1 MGRRS
6 LSQPKSFFLPE
17 IILRMNL
24 PPLISR
30 VSLPLSLALSLL
42 LSPLTR
48 AADEAP
54 HLGWI
59 PIQTIAAETATTLD
73 LTRWLSLRPDDKIEL
88 TPPASLSAKLDL
100 STRQLQIQT
109 QPGFSGLVDLP
120 LQIIPSKGEPLSGIL
135 TLSVPPT
142 PTHRFTFTGK
152 GSEKSICVAGAFN
165 GWNPSSH
172 PLSREKE
179 NLWSL
184 SLPLPPGPQSYKLV
198 IDGDWRLDPA
208 NSLTRSDGVGQKN
221 SLVQVPDRDSSPTFL
236 YAESH
241 KPALLTFLSAPANW
255 KSSSF
260 SCVAELPNGTS
271 RLIPATHPQPGRWE
285 IDTSSLPPDSW
296 IRLAALGED
305 GTLAHPARARTTPET
320 RTDANR
326 LDHIIYFA
334 FIDRMIDGDPKNNP
348 APDPKVEKPAQ
359 YLGGDLIGVRQL
371 IENGYFEKLGV
382 NTLWLSPVNQNP
394 PQSFQEYLPPGRW
407 YTGYHGYWPLSSTEV
422 EPRFGGNEALLA
434 LTESARRHGLR
445 VILDL
450 VLAHV
455 HEDHPAFKDHPD
467 WFGSLTL
474 PDGTKNLRKW
484 DAETQFTTWFEPF
497 LPRFNYDQPAA
508 SRFLISNAV
517 DWVKRFNLD
526 GFRLDAVKHIPQKF
540 WSAFRSGLRSDLSVA
555 SDPSFYL
562 VGETFMTR
570 EGIASFVGPAK
581 LDGQFDFPLYD
592 TLLSTFALG
601 STGFSE
607 LESAVADS
615 ERIYGLE
622 TAMSPLLGNHDKP
635 RFLAYADGD
644 LPDPREPDEEEAG
657 WKYPSSVNRPS
668 SYAKL
673 RSAFTFLMTLS
684 GVPMIY
690 YGDELGLTGAGDPD
704 NRRMLP
710 DPEKAS
716 GEAKA
721 TLDHVS
727 KLTHLRSSH
736 PALRYGSRR
745 AIEAKKDTYA
755 IIRAYQ
761 EDRVLIAFN
770 RSDKTANF
778 ELRVSPEIP
787 DGSLTDPLP
796 KSPRTLAVKNGQ
808 LSFSLPP
815 YSSSIFVP
823 ANP

>member
-1 MGRRS
+1 MKYCAGLPVTS
-6 LSQPKSFFLPE
+6 LLYFFF
-17 IILRMNL
+17 
-24 PPLISR
+24 S
-30 VSLPLSLALSLL
+30 SLL
-42 LSPLTR
+42 LNSSARSANELSQ
-48 AADEAP
+48 
-54 HLGWI
+54 LGWI
-59 PIQTIAAETATTLD
+59 PIQYMSSDQPTTLD

-88 TPPASLSAKLDL
+88 TPPASLSAKLNL
-100 STRQLQIQT
+100 STRQLKIQT
-109 QPGFSGLVDLP
+109 QPDLQGLIDLP
-120 LQIIPSKGEPLSGIL
+120 IQITPKKGEPLSGIL
-135 TLSVPPT
+135 TLAIYPRSS
-142 PTHRFTFTGK
+142 HRFTFTGK
-152 GSEKSICVAGAFN
+152 GSEKSVCLAGAFN
-165 GWNPSSH
+165 RWNATSH
-172 PLSREKE
+172 PLSREKG

-184 SLPLPPGPQSYKLV
+184 SLPLSPGPQTYKLV
-198 IDGDWRLDPA
+198 VDGDWRLDPSH
-208 NSLTRSDGVGQKN
+208 SLTVADGTGQKN
-221 SLVQVPDRDSSPTFL
+221 SIVKIPENTNSPTFL
-236 YAESH
+236 YADSR
-241 KPALLTFLSAPANW
+241 KPGLLTFLSAPAGW
-255 KSSSF
+255 KSSSL

-271 RLIPATHPQPGRWE
+271 RLIPATSPAPGRWE

-296 IRLAALGED
+296 IRLAAVGQD
-305 GTLAHPARARTTPET
+305 GTLARPARARINPET
-320 RTDANR
+320 KTNANR

-334 FIDRMIDGDPKNNP
+334 FIDRMVDGDPKNNP
-348 APDPKVEKPAQ
+348 SADTKVEKPAQ
-359 YLGGDLIGVRQL
+359 YLGGDLIGLRQL

-422 EPRFGGNEALLA
+422 EPRFGGNEALLS
-434 LTESARRHGLR
+434 LTESARKHGLR

-455 HEDHPAFKDHPD
+455 HQDNPVFKNHPD

-540 WSAFRSGLRSDLSVA
+540 WSAFRSGLRTDLPVA
-555 SDPSFYL
+555 SDPAFYL
-562 VGETFMTR
+562 VGETFMNR
-570 EGIASFVGPAK
+570 QGIASFVGPAK

-592 TLLSTFALG
+592 TLLSTFAME

-607 LESAVADS
+607 LEAATADS
-615 ERIYGLE
+615 ERVYGLE

-657 WKYPSSVNRPS
+657 WKYPSVVNHPS

-673 RSAFTFLMTLS
+673 RMAFTFLMTLP

-710 DPEKAS
+710 DPDKAS
-716 GEAKA
+716 GEAKT

-727 KLTHLRSSH
+727 KLTHLRSAH
-736 PALRYGSRR
+736 PAFRYGSRR
-745 AIEAKKDTYA
+745 AIETKKDTYA
-755 IIRAYQ
+755 IVRAYA
-761 EDRVLIAFN
+761 EDRALIAFN
-770 RSDKTANF
+770 RSEKPVSLD
-778 ELRVSPEIP
+778 LLVSPEIP
-787 DGSLTDPLP
+787 DGPLEQELLLSKTSSAKQVSVKDGRLTI
-796 KSPRTLAVKNGQ
+796 
-808 LSFSLPP
+808 SLPP
-815 YSSSIFVP
+815 RSSSIFVP
-823 ANP
+823 AKP

>member
-1 MGRRS
+1 
-6 LSQPKSFFLPE
+6 
-17 IILRMNL
+17 MNP

-30 VSLPLSLALSLL
+30 YPLLLSLTLSLL
-42 LSPLTR
+42 LLSPHTR
-48 AADEAP
+48 AADETP
-54 HLGWI
+54 QLGWI
-59 PIQTIAAETATTLD
+59 PIQTIPAETSTTLD
-73 LTRWLSLRPDDKIEL
+73 LTRWLSPGPAATVQIN
-88 TPPASLSAKLDL
+88 PPVSLSAHLDP
-100 STRQLQIQT
+100 SSLQFKIQT
-109 QPGFSGLVDLP
+109 QPDLQGLIDLP
-120 LQIIPSKGEPLSGIL
+120 IQIKPKKGETLSGIL
-135 TLSVPPT
+135 TLAIARRSS
-142 PTHRFTFTGK
+142 HRFTFTGK
-152 GSEKSICVAGAFN
+152 GSEKSVCLAGAFN
-165 GWNPSSH
+165 GWNATSH
-172 PLSREKE
+172 PLKQEKG

-184 SLPLPPGPQSYKLV
+184 ALPLPPGPQAYKFV
-198 IDGDWRLDPA
+198 VDGDWRLDSSH
-208 NSLTRSDGVGQKN
+208 SLTVADGTGQKN
-221 SLVQVPDRDSSPTFL
+221 SLVKIPENTTPPTFL
-236 YAESH
+236 YADSR
-241 KPALLTFLSAPANW
+241 KPGLLTFLSAPAGW
-255 KSSSF
+255 KASSLS
-260 SCVAELPNGTS
+260 SIAQLPDGTS
-271 RLIPATHPQPGRWE
+271 RPIPATSPQPGRWE

-296 IRLAALGED
+296 IRLAAMGED
-305 GTLAHPARARTTPET
+305 GTLARPARACITTET
-320 RTDANR
+320 KSDANR

-348 APDPKVEKPAQ
+348 TPDPKVEKPAQ

-394 PQSFQEYLPPGRW
+394 PQSFKEYLPPGRW
-407 YTGYHGYWPLSSTEV
+407 YTGYHGYWPVSSTEV

-445 VILDL
+445 VLLDL

-467 WFGSLTL
+467 WFGSLML

-540 WSAFRSGLRSDLSVA
+540 WSAFRSGLRTDLPVA
-555 SDPSFYL
+555 SDPAFYL
-562 VGETFMTR
+562 VGETFMDR
-570 EGIASFVGPAK
+570 QGIASFVGPAK

-592 TLLSTFALG
+592 TLLSTFAME

-607 LESAVADS
+607 LEAATADS
-615 ERIYGLE
+615 ERVYGLE

-657 WKYPSSVNRPS
+657 WKYPSTVDHPS

-673 RSAFTFLMTLS
+673 RMAFTFLMTLP

-710 DPEKAS
+710 DPDKAS
-716 GEAKA
+716 GEAKT

-727 KLTHLRSSH
+727 KLTHLRSAH
-736 PALRYGSRR
+736 PAFRYGSRR
-745 AIEAKKDTYA
+745 AIETKKDTYA
-755 IIRAYQ
+755 IVRAYA

-770 RSDKTANF
+770 RSEKPVSLD
-778 ELRVSPEIP
+778 LLVSPEIP
-787 DGSLTDPLP
+787 DGPLEQELLPSKTSSAKTLSVKDGRLT
-796 KSPRTLAVKNGQ
+796 
-808 LSFSLPP
+808 FSLPP
-815 YSSSIFVP
+815 RSSSTLVP
-823 ANP
+823 AKP

>member
-1 MGRRS
+1 MKYRAGLPATS
-6 LSQPKSFFLPE
+6 ILCIFFF
-17 IILRMNL
+17 
-24 PPLISR
+24 
-30 VSLPLSLALSLL
+30 SLL
-42 LSPLTR
+42 LNSSARSANELPQ
-48 AADEAP
+48 
-54 HLGWI
+54 LGWI
-59 PIQTIAAETATTLD
+59 PIQYISSDKTTTLD

-100 STRQLQIQT
+100 STRQLKIQT
-109 QPGFSGLVDLP
+109 QPDLQGLIDLP
-120 LQIIPSKGEPLSGIL
+120 IQITPKKGKTLSGIL
-135 TLSVPPT
+135 TLAISPRSS
-142 PTHRFTFTGK
+142 HRFTFTGK
-152 GSEKSICVAGAFN
+152 GSEKSVCLAGAFN
-165 GWNPSSH
+165 GWNATSH
-172 PLSREKE
+172 PLKREKG
-179 NLWSL
+179 NLWFL
-184 SLPLPPGPQSYKLV
+184 SLPLPPGPQAYKFV
-198 IDGDWRLDPA
+198 VDGDWRLDSSH
-208 NSLTRSDGVGQKN
+208 SLTVADGTGQKN
-221 SLVQVPDRDSSPTFL
+221 SLVKILENTNSPAFL
-236 YAESH
+236 YADSR
-241 KPALLTFLSAPANW
+241 KQGLLTFLSAPAGW
-255 KSSSF
+255 KSSSL

-271 RLIPATHPQPGRWE
+271 RTIPATSPEPGRWE

-296 IRLAALGED
+296 IRLAAVGED
-305 GTLAHPARARTTPET
+305 GTLARPARARITTKT
-320 RTDANR
+320 KSDANR

-348 APDPKVEKPAQ
+348 APDPKVAKPAQ

-371 IENGYFEKLGV
+371 IENGYFEKLGI

-434 LTESARRHGLR
+434 LTESARQHGLR
-445 VILDL
+445 VLLDL

-455 HEDHPAFKDHPD
+455 HQDNPVYKDHPD

-526 GFRLDAVKHIPQKF
+526 GFRLDAVKHIPPKF
-540 WSAFRSGLRSDLSVA
+540 WSAFRSGLRSDLPVA

-562 VGETFMTR
+562 VGETFMSR

-607 LESAVADS
+607 LESAVTDS
-615 ERIYGLE
+615 ERVYGLE

-657 WKYPSSVNRPS
+657 WKYPSTVDHPS

-673 RSAFTFLMTLS
+673 RMAFTFLMTLS

-690 YGDELGLTGAGDPD
+690 YGDEMGITGAGDPD

-727 KLTHLRSSH
+727 KLTHLRSAH

-755 IIRAYQ
+755 IVRAYA
-761 EDRVLIAFN
+761 EDRVLIAFT
-770 RSDKTANF
+770 RSEKPVVLD
-778 ELRVSPEIP
+778 LIVSPELP
-787 DGSLTDPLP
+787 DGPLTQQLPPPPTPSPFPSAKPTSSHTSLF
-796 KSPRTLAVKNGQ
+796 VKNGH
-808 LSFSLPP
+808 LTLILPP
-815 YSSSIFVP
+815 LSSSLLLP
-823 ANP
+823 AYP

>member
-1 MGRRS
+1 
-6 LSQPKSFFLPE
+6 
-17 IILRMNL
+17 MNL

-42 LSPLTR
+42 LLSPLAR

-152 GSEKSICVAGAFN
+152 GSEKSVCVAGAFN

-271 RLIPATHPQPGRWE
+271 RQIPATHPAPGRWE
-285 IDTSSLPPDSW
+285 IDTSSLPPDAW
-296 IRLAALGED
+296 VRLAALGED
-305 GTLAHPARARTTPET
+305 GTLARPARARITTET
-320 RTDANR
+320 KTDSNR

-540 WSAFRSGLRSDLSVA
+540 WSAFRSGLRSDLPVA

>member
-1 MGRRS
+1 
-6 LSQPKSFFLPE
+6 
-17 IILRMNL
+17 MNL

-42 LSPLTR
+42 LLSPLAR

-59 PIQTIAAETATTLD
+59 PIQTIPAETSTTLD

-152 GSEKSICVAGAFN
+152 GSEKSVCVAGAFN

-241 KPALLTFLSAPANW
+241 KPALLTFLSAPAGW
-255 KSSSF
+255 KASSIS
-260 SCVAELPNGTS
+260 SIAQLPDGTS
-271 RLIPATHPQPGRWE
+271 RPIPATSPQPGRWE

-305 GTLAHPARARTTPET
+305 GTLARPARARITTET
-320 RTDANR
+320 KTDSNR

-371 IENGYFEKLGV
+371 IENGYFEKLGI

-467 WFGSLTL
+467 WFGSLML

-607 LESAVADS
+607 LESATADS
-615 ERIYGLE
+615 ERVYGLE

-657 WKYPSSVNRPS
+657 WKYPSAVNHPS

-673 RSAFTFLMTLS
+673 RMAFTFLMTLP

-745 AIEAKKDTYA
+745 AIEAKRDTYA

>member
-1 MGRRS
+1 MKYCAGLPVTS
-6 LSQPKSFFLPE
+6 LLYFFF
-17 IILRMNL
+17 
-24 PPLISR
+24 S
-30 VSLPLSLALSLL
+30 SLL
-42 LSPLTR
+42 LNSSARSANELSQ
-48 AADEAP
+48 
-54 HLGWI
+54 LGWI
-59 PIQTIAAETATTLD
+59 PIQYMSSDQPTTLD

-88 TPPASLSAKLDL
+88 TPPASLSAKLNL
-100 STRQLQIQT
+100 STRQLKIQT
-109 QPGFSGLVDLP
+109 QPDLQGLIDLP
-120 LQIIPSKGEPLSGIL
+120 IQITPKKGEPLSGIL
-135 TLSVPPT
+135 TLAIYPRSS
-142 PTHRFTFTGK
+142 HRFTFTGK
-152 GSEKSICVAGAFN
+152 GSEKSVCLAGAFN
-165 GWNPSSH
+165 RWNATSH
-172 PLSREKE
+172 PLSREKG

-184 SLPLPPGPQSYKLV
+184 SLPLSPGPQTYKLV
-198 IDGDWRLDPA
+198 VDGDWRLDPSH
-208 NSLTRSDGVGQKN
+208 SLTVADGTGQKN
-221 SLVQVPDRDSSPTFL
+221 SIVKIPENTNSPTFL
-236 YAESH
+236 YADSR
-241 KPALLTFLSAPANW
+241 KPGLLTFLSAPAGW
-255 KSSSF
+255 KSSSL

-271 RLIPATHPQPGRWE
+271 RLIPATSPAPGRWE

-296 IRLAALGED
+296 IRLAAVGQD
-305 GTLAHPARARTTPET
+305 GTLARPARARINPET
-320 RTDANR
+320 KTNANR

-334 FIDRMIDGDPKNNP
+334 FIDRMVDGDPKNNP
-348 APDPKVEKPAQ
+348 SADTKVEKPAQ
-359 YLGGDLIGVRQL
+359 YLGGDLIGLRQL

-422 EPRFGGNEALLA
+422 EPRFGGNEALLS
-434 LTESARRHGLR
+434 LTESARKHGLR

-455 HEDHPAFKDHPD
+455 HQDNPVFKNHPD

-526 GFRLDAVKHIPQKF
+526 GFRLDAVKHIPPKF
-540 WSAFRSGLRSDLSVA
+540 WSAFRSCLRSDLPVA
-555 SDPSFYL
+555 SDSSFYL
-562 VGETFMTR
+562 VGETFMSR

-607 LESAVADS
+607 LEAAVTDS
-615 ERIYGLE
+615 ERVYGLE

-657 WKYPSSVNRPS
+657 WKYPSAVNHPS

-673 RSAFTFLMTLS
+673 RMAFTFLMTLS

-727 KLTHLRSSH
+727 KLTHLRSAH

-755 IIRAYQ
+755 IVRAYG

-770 RSDKTANF
+770 RSEKPVVLD
-778 ELRVSPEIP
+778 LLVSPEIP
-787 DGSLTDPLP
+787 DGPLTQTLPHPLTP
-796 KSPRTLAVKNGQ
+796 SPTPLSVKNGH
-808 LSFSLPP
+808 LTLPLPP
-815 YSSSIFVP
+815 LSSSFLLP
-823 ANP
+823 TSP

>member
-1 MGRRS
+1 
-6 LSQPKSFFLPE
+6 
-17 IILRMNL
+17 
-24 PPLISR
+24 
-30 VSLPLSLALSLL
+30 
-42 LSPLTR
+42 
-48 AADEAP
+48 
-54 HLGWI
+54 
-59 PIQTIAAETATTLD
+59 
-73 LTRWLSLRPDDKIEL
+73 
-88 TPPASLSAKLDL
+88 
-100 STRQLQIQT
+100 
-109 QPGFSGLVDLP
+109 
-120 LQIIPSKGEPLSGIL
+120 
-135 TLSVPPT
+135 
-142 PTHRFTFTGK
+142 
-152 GSEKSICVAGAFN
+152 
-165 GWNPSSH
+165 
-172 PLSREKE
+172 
-179 NLWSL
+179 
-184 SLPLPPGPQSYKLV
+184 
-198 IDGDWRLDPA
+198 
-208 NSLTRSDGVGQKN
+208 
-221 SLVQVPDRDSSPTFL
+221 
-236 YAESH
+236 
-241 KPALLTFLSAPANW
+241 
-255 KSSSF
+255 
-260 SCVAELPNGTS
+260 
-271 RLIPATHPQPGRWE
+271 
-285 IDTSSLPPDSW
+285 
-296 IRLAALGED
+296 
-305 GTLAHPARARTTPET
+305 
-320 RTDANR
+320 
-326 LDHIIYFA
+326 
-334 FIDRMIDGDPKNNP
+334 
-348 APDPKVEKPAQ
+348 
-359 YLGGDLIGVRQL
+359 
-371 IENGYFEKLGV
+371 
-382 NTLWLSPVNQNP
+382 LWLSPVNQNP

-434 LTESARRHGLR
+434 LTESARKHGLR
-445 VILDL
+445 VLLDL

-455 HEDHPAFKDHPD
+455 HQDNPVYKDHPD

-508 SRFLISNAV
+508 SQFLISNAV

-540 WSAFRSGLRSDLSVA
+540 WSAFRSGLRSDLPVA

-562 VGETFMTR
+562 VGETFMSR

-607 LESAVADS
+607 LESAVTDS
-615 ERIYGLE
+615 ERVYGLE

-657 WKYPSSVNRPS
+657 WKYPSAVNHPS

-673 RSAFTFLMTLS
+673 RMAFTFLMTLS

-727 KLTHLRSSH
+727 KLTHLRSAH

-761 EDRVLIAFN
+761 GDRVLIAFN
-770 RSDKTANF
+770 RSDKAVV
-778 ELRVSPEIP
+778 LDLLVS
-787 DGSLTDPLP
+787 
-796 KSPRTLAVKNGQ
+796 
-808 LSFSLPP
+808 
-815 YSSSIFVP
+815 
-823 ANP
+823 

>member
-1 MGRRS
+1 MKYRAGLPVTS
-6 LSQPKSFFLPE
+6 ILCFFFF
-17 IILRMNL
+17 
-24 PPLISR
+24 
-30 VSLPLSLALSLL
+30 SLL
-42 LSPLTR
+42 LNSSARSANEL
-48 AADEAP
+48 P

-59 PIQTIAAETATTLD
+59 PIQCISSDKPTTLD
-73 LTRWLSLRPDDKIEL
+73 LTRWFSLRPDDKIEL

-100 STRQLQIQT
+100 STRQLKIQT
-109 QPGFSGLVDLP
+109 QPDLQGLIDLSI
-120 LQIIPSKGEPLSGIL
+120 QITPKKGEPLSGIL
-135 TLSVPPT
+135 TLAIPPRY
-142 PTHRFTFTGK
+142 THRFTFKGK
-152 GSEKSICVAGAFN
+152 GSEKSVYLAGTFN

-172 PLSREKE
+172 PLSREKG

-184 SLPLPPGPQSYKLV
+184 SLPLSPGPQIYKLV
-198 IDGDWRLDPA
+198 VDGDWRLDPA
-208 NSLTRSDGVGQKN
+208 HSLTLADGTGEKN
-221 SLVQVPDRDSSPTFL
+221 SLVKIPDHETSPTFL

-241 KPALLTFLSAPANW
+241 KPGLLTFLSAPAGW
-255 KSSSF
+255 KSSSL

-271 RLIPATHPQPGRWE
+271 RLIPATHPAPGRWE

-296 IRLAALGED
+296 IRLAAVGQD
-305 GTLAHPARARTTPET
+305 GTLARPARASINPET
-320 RTDANR
+320 KTNANR

-334 FIDRMIDGDPKNNP
+334 FIDRMVDGDPKNNP
-348 APDPKVEKPAQ
+348 SADTKVEKPAQ
-359 YLGGDLIGVRQL
+359 YLGGDLIGLRQL

-434 LTESARRHGLR
+434 LTESARQHGLR
-445 VILDL
+445 VLLDL

-455 HEDHPAFKDHPD
+455 HQDNPVYKDHPD

-497 LPRFNYDQPAA
+497 LPRFNYDQSAA
-508 SRFLISNAV
+508 SQFLISNAV

-526 GFRLDAVKHIPQKF
+526 GFRLDAVKHIPPKF

-562 VGETFMTR
+562 VGETFMSR

-601 STGFSE
+601 STGFPE
-607 LESAVADS
+607 LEAAVTDS
-615 ERIYGLE
+615 ERVYGLE

-635 RFLAYADGD
+635 RFLAYVDGD

-657 WKYPSSVNRPS
+657 WKYPSAVNHPS

-673 RSAFTFLMTLS
+673 RMAFTFLMTLS

-690 YGDELGLTGAGDPD
+690 YGDEMGLTGAGDPD

-727 KLTHLRSSH
+727 KLTHLRSAH

-761 EDRVLIAFN
+761 GDRVLIAFN
-770 RSDKTANF
+770 RSDKAVV
-778 ELRVSPEIP
+778 LDLLVSPELP
-787 DGSLTDPLP
+787 DGPLNQQLP
-796 KSPRTLAVKNGQ
+796 PPPTPSPFSSAKPTPTPTPLFVKNGH
-808 LSFSLPP
+808 LTLNLPP
-815 YSSSIFVP
+815 LSSSLLLP
-823 ANP
+823 AYP

>member
-1 MGRRS
+1 MKYRAGLPATS
-6 LSQPKSFFLPE
+6 ILCFFFF
-17 IILRMNL
+17 
-24 PPLISR
+24 
-30 VSLPLSLALSLL
+30 SLL
-42 LSPLTR
+42 LDSSARSANGLPK
-48 AADEAP
+48 
-54 HLGWI
+54 LGWI
-59 PIQTIAAETATTLD
+59 PIQYISSDKPTTLD
-73 LTRWLSLRPDDKIEL
+73 LTRWLSLRPDDKIEF

-109 QPGFSGLVDLP
+109 QPGFSGLIDLP
-120 LQIIPSKGEPLSGIL
+120 LQVVSSKGEPLSGIL
-135 TLSVPPT
+135 TLSVPST
-142 PTHRFTFTGK
+142 PSHRFTFTGK
-152 GSEKSICVAGAFN
+152 GSEKSVCLAGAFN

-172 PLSREKE
+172 PLSREKG

-184 SLPLPPGPQSYKLV
+184 SLPLSPGPQAYKLV
-198 IDGDWRLDPA
+198 VDGDWRLDP
-208 NSLTRSDGVGQKN
+208 SHPLTVADGTGDKN
-221 SLVQVPDRDSSPTFL
+221 SLVKIPDHETSPTFL

-241 KPALLTFLSAPANW
+241 KPGLLTFLSAPGGW
-255 KSSSF
+255 KSSSL
-260 SCVAELPNGTS
+260 SCVAELPDGTS
-271 RLIPATHPQPGRWE
+271 RLIPATHPAPGRWE

-296 IRLAALGED
+296 IRLAAVGQD
-305 GTLAHPARARTTPET
+305 GTLARPARARINPET
-320 RTDANR
+320 KTDANR

-334 FIDRMIDGDPKNNP
+334 FIDRMVDGDPKNNP
-348 APDPKVEKPAQ
+348 SADTKVEKPAQ
-359 YLGGDLIGVRQL
+359 YLGGDLIGLRQL
-371 IENGYFEKLGV
+371 IEDGYFEKLGV

-434 LTESARRHGLR
+434 LTESARQHGLR
-445 VILDL
+445 VLLDL

-455 HEDHPAFKDHPD
+455 HQDNPVYKDHPD

-497 LPRFNYDQPAA
+497 LPRFNYDQPDA
-508 SRFLISNAV
+508 SRFLISNTV

-526 GFRLDAVKHIPQKF
+526 GFRLDAVKHIPPKF

-562 VGETFMTR
+562 VGETFMSR

-607 LESAVADS
+607 LEAAVTDS
-615 ERIYGLE
+615 ERVYGLE

-657 WKYPSSVNRPS
+657 WKYPSAVNHPS

-673 RSAFTFLMTLS
+673 RMAFTFLMTLS

-710 DPEKAS
+710 DPDKAS

-727 KLTHLRSSH
+727 KLTHLRSAH

-755 IIRAYQ
+755 FVRAYG

-770 RSDKTANF
+770 RSEKPVVLD
-778 ELRVSPEIP
+778 LLVSPELP
-787 DGSLTDPLP
+787 DGPLTQNLPPPPTPSPFSPAQPTPL
-796 KSPRTLAVKNGQ
+796 SVKNGY
-808 LSFSLPP
+808 LTLPLPP
-815 YSSSIFVP
+815 LSSSLLLP
-823 ANP
+823 TYP

>member
-1 MGRRS
+1 MKYRAAVPVTS
-6 LSQPKSFFLPE
+6 LLYFFF
-17 IILRMNL
+17 
-24 PPLISR
+24 S
-30 VSLPLSLALSLL
+30 SLL
-42 LSPLTR
+42 LNSSARSANEL
-48 AADEAP
+48 P
-54 HLGWI
+54 HFGWI
-59 PIQTIAAETATTLD
+59 PIQCISSDKPTTLD

-88 TPPASLSAKLDL
+88 NPPASLSAKLDL

-109 QPGFSGLVDLP
+109 QPGFSGLIDLP
-120 LQIIPSKGEPLSGIL
+120 LQVVPSKGEPLSGIL
-135 TLSVPPT
+135 TLSVPFT
-142 PTHRFTFTGK
+142 PTHRFTFAGK
-152 GSEKSICVAGAFN
+152 GSEKSVSVAGAFN
-165 GWNPSSH
+165 GWNPSFH
-172 PLSREKE
+172 PLSREKG

-184 SLPLPPGPQSYKLV
+184 SLPLSPGPQTYKLV
-198 IDGDWRLDPA
+198 VDGDWRLDPA
-208 NSLTRSDGVGQKN
+208 NSLALADGTGQKN
-221 SLVQVPDRDSSPTFL
+221 SLVKIPENIDSSTFL
-236 YAESH
+236 YAASH
-241 KPALLTFLSAPANW
+241 KPGLLTFLSAPAGW
-255 KSSSF
+255 KSSSL
-260 SCVAELPNGTS
+260 SCVAELPDGTS
-271 RLIPATHPQPGRWE
+271 RLIPATSPEPGRWE

-296 IRLAALGED
+296 IRLAAVGQD
-305 GTLAHPARARTTPET
+305 GTLARPARARTTPENK
-320 RTDANR
+320 TDANR

-348 APDPKVEKPAQ
+348 TPDPKVEKPAQ
-359 YLGGDLIGVRQL
+359 YLGGDLIGLRQL
-371 IENGYFEKLGV
+371 IENGYFEKLGI

-434 LTESARRHGLR
+434 LTKSARQHGLR
-445 VILDL
+445 VLLDL

-455 HEDHPAFKDHPD
+455 HQDNPVYKDHPD

-508 SRFLISNAV
+508 SQFLISNAV

-540 WSAFRSGLRSDLSVA
+540 WSAFRSGLRSDLPVA

-562 VGETFMTR
+562 VGETFMSR

-607 LESAVADS
+607 LESAVTDS
-615 ERIYGLE
+615 ERVYGLE

-657 WKYPSSVNRPS
+657 WKYPSAVNHPS

-673 RSAFTFLMTLS
+673 RMAFTFLMTLS

-710 DPEKAS
+710 DPAKAS

-727 KLTHLRSSH
+727 KLTHLRSAH
-736 PALRYGSRR
+736 PAFRYGSRR
-745 AIEAKKDTYA
+745 AIETKKDTYA
-755 IIRAYQ
+755 IVRAYA
-761 EDRVLIAFN
+761 ENRVLIAFN
-770 RSDKTANF
+770 RSEKPVSLD
-778 ELRVSPEIP
+778 LLVSPEIP
-787 DGSLTDPLP
+787 DGPLEQELLLSKTSSAKTLSVKDGRLTI
-796 KSPRTLAVKNGQ
+796 
-808 LSFSLPP
+808 SLPP
-815 YSSSIFVP
+815 RSSSIFVP
-823 ANP
+823 AKP

>member
-1 MGRRS
+1 
-6 LSQPKSFFLPE
+6 
-17 IILRMNL
+17 MNL
-24 PPLISR
+24 LRLISR
-30 VSLPLSLALSLL
+30 YPLPLSLTLSLLL

-59 PIQTIAAETATTLD
+59 PIQTIAAETSTTLD

-152 GSEKSICVAGAFN
+152 GSEKSVCVAGAFN

-221 SLVQVPDRDSSPTFL
+221 SLIQVPDRDSSPAFL

-271 RLIPATHPQPGRWE
+271 RLIPATHPAPGRWE
-285 IDTSSLPPDSW
+285 VDTSSLAPDAW
-296 IRLAALGED
+296 VRLAAVGED
-305 GTLAHPARARTTPET
+305 GTLARPARARITTET
-320 RTDANR
+320 KTDSNR

-371 IENGYFEKLGV
+371 IENGYFEKLGI

-394 PQSFQEYLPPGRW
+394 PKSFQEYLPPGRW

-422 EPRFGGNEALLA
+422 EPRFGGNEALLS

-540 WSAFRSGLRSDLSVA
+540 WSAFRSGLRSDLPVA